1 MADALVLEHQKLKK
15 FRDLVS
21 GTIDDLRQAT
31 TPSALAQAIDR
42 HLPAWEAADG
52 DFAAVLRD
60 LRGQAYAMGP
70 QHLRAVAAKLSE
82 HLKVN
87 LDWIDKNLKKV

>member
-1 MADALVLEHQKLKK
+1 MADPRVQEHQKVKE

-21 GTIDDLRQAT
+21 GTIGDLRLAT
-31 TPSALAQAIDR
+31 TPSALARAIDQ
-42 HLPAWEAADG
+42 HLPGWETADP

-70 QHLRAVAAKLSE
+70 QHLRAVSAKLCE
-82 HLKVN
+82 HLQVN
-87 LDWIDKNLKKV
+87 LDWIDKSLQKL